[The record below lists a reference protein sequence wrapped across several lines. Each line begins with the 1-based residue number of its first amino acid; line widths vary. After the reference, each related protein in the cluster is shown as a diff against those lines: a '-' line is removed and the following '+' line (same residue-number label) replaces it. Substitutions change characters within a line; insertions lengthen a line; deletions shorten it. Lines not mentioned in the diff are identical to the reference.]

1 VIPAVS
7 EYEKEWV
14 RGLSENREDIFRTVY
29 DAYQRP
35 VFVFAYY
42 LTKSR
47 DMAEDVV
54 QEVFTLL
61 WEKRSLLNPD
71 TFLLTYLKKMTRN
84 KIIDIFRKAAAD
96 KKLLEK
102 IDSSMSAAAQTEH
115 YSPDQT
121 LEKEMAAIYR
131 DALDQLP
138 PQQRLVFSLRRDE
151 NMSYKQIAERLGLS
165 PNTVRNHLTIATR
178 SLHRYAGQ
186 HADLGFMLA
195 FGLFINK

>member
-1 VIPAVS
+1 MIPAVS
-7 EYEKEWV
+7 EHEREWV
-14 RGLSENREDIFRTVY
+14 RGLSESREDIFRTIY

-35 VFVFAYY
+35 VFAFAYY

-61 WEKRSLLNPD
+61 WEKRGLLNPD

-84 KIIDIFRKAAAD
+84 RVIDIFRKAAVN
-96 KKLLEK
+96 KKFSEK
-102 IDSSMSAAAQTEH
+102 IYTAMVTQANAES

-121 LEKEMAAIYR
+121 LEKEMAVIYQE
-131 DALDQLP
+131 ALNQLP

-151 NMSYKQIAERLGLS
+151 KLSYNQIANRLGLS
-165 PNTVRNHLTIATR
+165 PNTVRNHLTMATR
-178 SLHRYAGQ
+178 SLHRYATQ
-186 HADLGFMLA
+186 HADLGFLLA